1 MKNLY
6 LTMKKYIPILFAGL
20 ALSCANSNKSGQ
32 TTNLKQAPTATV
44 IGKRIEG
51 GASSSAYIYNHATNS
66 DVIYFG
72 YEYSKEQLDS
82 VYGECTRFLEDADP
96 CYGGAAYW
104 YEEKGVLLNFEY
116 GNFNG
121 PNEKWVCAVDMTEG
135 YYTLHI
141 SDSLEVKVGDNINDL
156 NLSHHKYVQEIKRLQ
171 RNDTIR
177 LHHRVFPYCDCPPFF
192 VLEYKNDTITY
203 IRYDDIC
210 T

>member
-1 MKNLY
+1 MKSY
-6 LTMKKYIPILFAGL
+6 LPILL
-20 ALSCANSNKSGQ
+20 ACLAFRCTGTEKSGQ

-51 GASSSAYIYNHATNS
+51 GASSSAYVYNHATNS

-96 CYGGAAYW
+96 CDGGAVYY
-104 YEEKGVLLNFEY
+104 YEEKGVHLIFEY
-116 GNFNG
+116 DG

-141 SDSLEVKVGDNINDL
+141 SDSLEVKVGDNINNL

-171 RNDTIR
+171 RNDTTR
-177 LHHRVFPYCDCPPFF
+177 LHHRVFPYCDCPTFF

-210 T
+210 L

>member
-1 MKNLY
+1 
-6 LTMKKYIPILFAGL
+6 MKKYISILLACL

-32 TTNLKQAPTATV
+32 TTNLKQAPTTTL

-51 GASSSAYIYNHATNS
+51 GASSSAYIYNHVTNS

-96 CYGGAAYW
+96 WCDGGAAYW
-104 YEEKGVLLNFEY
+104 YDEKGIRIDLAY

-121 PNEKWVCAVDMTEG
+121 ANEKWVCAVDMTEG

-156 NLSHHKYVQEIKRLQ
+156 NLSHHKYVQEIERLQ
-171 RNDTIR
+171 RNDTTR
-177 LHHRVFPYCDCPPFF
+177 LHHHVFPDCDCPTFF
-192 VLEYKNDTITY
+192 VIEYKNDTITY
-203 IRYDDIC
+203 VRYDDIC
-210 T
+210 L

>member
-1 MKNLY
+1 MKSY
-6 LTMKKYIPILFAGL
+6 LPILL
-20 ALSCANSNKSGQ
+20 ACLAFRCTGTEKGDQ
-32 TTNLKQAPTATV
+32 TINLKQAPTATV

-51 GASSSAYIYNHATNS
+51 GASPNAYIYNHATHS

-96 CYGGAAYW
+96 CDGGAVYY
-104 YEEKGVLLNFEY
+104 YEEKGVHLIFEY
-116 GNFNG
+116 DG

-171 RNDTIR
+171 RNDTTR

-192 VLEYKNDTITY
+192 VLECKNDTITY

-210 T
+210 L

>member
-1 MKNLY
+1 
-6 LTMKKYIPILFAGL
+6 MKKLISILFASFAIG
-20 ALSCANSNKSGQ
+20 CTNTNKSDK
-32 TTNLKQAPTATV
+32 NNEVKYPPTATV

-96 CYGGAAYW
+96 CYGGAAYY

-171 RNDTIR
+171 CNDTTR

-210 T
+210 L

>member
-1 MKNLY
+1 
-6 LTMKKYIPILFAGL
+6 MKKYISILLACL
-20 ALSCANSNKSGQ
+20 ALSCANLNKSGQ
-32 TTNLKQAPTATV
+32 TTNIKQAPTTTV

-51 GASSSAYIYNHATNS
+51 GASSSAYIYNHVTNS

-96 CYGGAAYW
+96 WCDGGAAYW
-104 YEEKGVLLNFEY
+104 YDEKGIRIDLAY

-121 PNEKWVCAVDMTEG
+121 ANEKWVCAVDMTEG

-156 NLSHHKYVQEIKRLQ
+156 NLSHHKYVQEIERLQ
-171 RNDTIR
+171 RNDTTR
-177 LHHRVFPYCDCPPFF
+177 LHHHVFPDCDCPTFF
-192 VLEYKNDTITY
+192 VIEYKNDTITY
-203 IRYDDIC
+203 VRYDDIC
-210 T
+210 L

>member
-1 MKNLY
+1 
-6 LTMKKYIPILFAGL
+6 MKKLIPILFASFAIG
-20 ALSCANSNKSGQ
+20 CTNTNKSDK
-32 TTNLKQAPTATV
+32 NNEAKYPPTATV

>member
-1 MKNLY
+1 MKSY
-6 LTMKKYIPILFAGL
+6 LPILL
-20 ALSCANSNKSGQ
+20 ACLTFSCTGTEKGAQ
-32 TTNLKQAPTATV
+32 TTNIKQDPTTTV

-51 GASSSAYIYNHATNS
+51 SASSSAYIYNHVTNS

-96 CYGGAAYW
+96 WCDGGAAYW
-104 YEEKGVLLNFEY
+104 YDEKGIRIDLAY

-121 PNEKWVCAVDMTEG
+121 ANEKWVCAVDMTEG

-156 NLSHHKYVQEIKRLQ
+156 NLSYYKYVQEIERLQ
-171 RNDTIR
+171 RNDTTR

-210 T
+210 L

>member
-1 MKNLY
+1 MKSY
-6 LTMKKYIPILFAGL
+6 LPILL
-20 ALSCANSNKSGQ
+20 ACLAFRCTGTEKGDQ
-32 TTNLKQAPTATV
+32 TINLKQAPTATV

-51 GASSSAYIYNHATNS
+51 GASPSAYVYNHATNS

-96 CYGGAAYW
+96 CDGGAVYY
-104 YEEKGVLLNFEY
+104 YEEKGVHLIFEY
-116 GNFNG
+116 DG

-171 RNDTIR
+171 RNDTTR
-177 LHHRVFPYCDCPPFF
+177 LHHRVFPYCDCPTFF

-203 IRYDDIC
+203 VRYDDIC
-210 T
+210 L

>member
-1 MKNLY
+1 MLSCPMKSNVL
-6 LTMKKYIPILFAGL
+6 ILLACL
-20 ALSCANSNKSGQ
+20 ALGCTSANKSDQ
-32 TTNLKQAPTATV
+32 RSVIKQAPTATV
-44 IGKRIEG
+44 VGKCIEG

-82 VYGECTRFLEDADP
+82 VFGECFYFIEDADP
-96 CYGGAAYW
+96 CYGGAVYC
-104 YEEKGVLLNFEY
+104 YEEKGFYLNFEY

-121 PNEKWVCAVDMTEG
+121 PNEKWICAVDMTKG
-135 YYTLHI
+135 FYTLHI

-156 NLSHHKYVQEIKRLQ
+156 NLSHHKYVQEFERKQ
-171 RNDTIR
+171 RNDTTR

-192 VLEYKNDTITY
+192 VIEYKNDTITY

-210 T
+210 L